1 MALMRTTPV
10 VLGLLVFCVSLSA
23 RAADSIEEA
32 FANGEGHIN
41 FRYRFENVDQ
51 DGFNNDAHAS
61 TLRTR
66 LNYRTDSFRGLSFFA
81 ELDDITYVGDD
92 DFNNTRNGRVTY
104 PVVADPDGADVN
116 QLYVDYAM
124 DDTLL
129 RVGRQRINL
138 DNQRFVGGVGWRQN
152 EQTYDALSLTNT
164 TLESTKIQYAFVANV
179 SRIFGPEDG
188 TPAKSIDSESH
199 FINVNYKTRGDANVS
214 GYAYLMELKD
224 AQALSNRTIGLRYS
238 RSFKGQDL
246 TFPMTV
252 EFANQKD
259 YGDNPVS
266 YSANYYML
274 QLGVVLDNI
283 KIQVTNEVLEGDDTS
298 AGEAFVTPLATL
310 HGFQGWADKF
320 LSTPAAGIDDK
331 YLTVSGEVLGGN
343 LGLTYHVFEAESGSA
358 DYGTEWDL
366 AWNRKLSDHL
376 GLLLKLARYQEDGL
390 STDTTKAWVMLTAN
404 F

>member
-1 MALMRTTPV
+1 MRMTPV
-10 VLGLLVFCVSLSA
+10 VFGLLVLCVSLSSA
-23 RAADSIEEA
+23 KAADSIEEA

-51 DGFNNDAHAS
+51 DGFPNDAHAS

-66 LNYRTDSFRGLSFFA
+66 LNYRTDSFNGLSFFA
-81 ELDDITYVGDD
+81 ELDDITYLGDD
-92 DFNNTRNGRVTY
+92 DFNNTRNGQVTY

-116 QLYVDYAM
+116 QLYLDYKM
-124 DDTLL
+124 DNTLL
-129 RVGRQRINL
+129 RLGRQRINL

-152 EQTYDALSLTNT
+152 EQTYDALSLVNT
-164 TLESTKIQYAFVANV
+164 ALQDTKIQYTFVGNV

-199 FINVNYKTRGDANVS
+199 LINVNYKTSGDASVS

-238 RSFKGQDL
+238 RTFQSQDL
-246 TFPMTV
+246 TFPLNV

-266 YSANYYML
+266 YSANYYL
-274 QLGVVLDNI
+274 VEVGVSMDKVKVL
-283 KIQVTNEVLEGDDTS
+283 VGNEVLEGNDTS

-310 HGFQGWADKF
+310 HKFQGWADKF
-320 LSTPAAGIDDK
+320 LATPAAGIDDK
-331 YLTVSGEVLGGN
+331 YFTVSGNVLGGS

-358 DYGTEWDL
+358 DYGTEWDV
-366 AWNRKLSDHL
+366 AYNRKLSDHL

-390 STDTTKAWVMLTAN
+390 STDTTKAWVMLTAD